1 MAEDETMRHDRDG
14 LAPAF
19 AALLALGGQIL
30 LPVLILTTLYSKR
43 LNRRS
48 TFVNF
53 CITLILY
60 SLVLCLL

>member
-1 MAEDETMRHDRDG
+1 MMRHNRDN

-30 LPVLILTTLYSKR
+30 LPVLVLTTLCSKR

-48 TFVNF
+48 TFVNL
-53 CITLILY
+53 CVTLILY
-60 SLVLCLL
+60 SIVLCLL